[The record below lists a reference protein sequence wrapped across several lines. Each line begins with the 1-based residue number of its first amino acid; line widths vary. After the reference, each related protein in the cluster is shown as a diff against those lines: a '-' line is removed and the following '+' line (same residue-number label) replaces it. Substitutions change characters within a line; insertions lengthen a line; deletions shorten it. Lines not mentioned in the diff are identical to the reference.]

1 MSLCVQAVPQDET
14 MKERQAAVYFRRNL
28 EVQAGF
34 RFCVLLVCRSA
45 SFLFRTVGTIEFAE
59 KGLQNFVT
67 LASRA
72 VEHGWKKERKE
83 QTERQ
88 QQRNKE
94 KNEIAT

>member
-34 RFCVLLVCRSA
+34 RFCVLLVFRSA

-83 QTERQ
+83 QQ
-88 QQRNKE
+88 KDNNKE
-94 KNEIAT
+94 TKRKMK